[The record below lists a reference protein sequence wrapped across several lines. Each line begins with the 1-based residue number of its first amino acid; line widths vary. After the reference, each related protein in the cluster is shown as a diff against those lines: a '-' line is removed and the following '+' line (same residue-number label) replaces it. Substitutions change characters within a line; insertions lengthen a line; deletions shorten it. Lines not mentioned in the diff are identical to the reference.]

1 MRAFARAEG
10 ASFINWQALVTQTQP
25 AAELDS
31 ARTLKLWLAW
41 ITVLLFAL
49 FAWITLFRAGPYG
62 APGHQWGSPAHRTDF
77 TVYRDAAA
85 AVLHGQDPYV
95 IRNVRGWAYVYP
107 PPYSVAMIPFALLP
121 LPVSVLAWYL
131 VCAGL
136 TISAVSM
143 AGQLAGIGFSGER
156 ARLAITF
163 IPALI
168 VSVWFTVGLTRGQAS
183 VLMTWLVIAAIFWEH
198 KGKTWAAAACLGGAV
213 LLKAFALTLL
223 CYYVW
228 RGRQKMAAASLVAI
242 FLGGLVLPSAVFG
255 FRGNIHYIGEWTREV
270 AAPALGSE
278 STRTH
283 SELYDQL
290 LSMERPRNQ
299 DLGSV
304 MQRLFKGNQT
314 RLMVMAVAL
323 ALALPIWLLGRKA
336 DEETEPLILGAVVV
350 WMLLVSPVAED
361 HYFSLYVL
369 PAGYALAASMRAPG
383 LHRRLGYA
391 GLAVMGL
398 LNVGAV
404 LDLGRGF
411 EIYGAVFW
419 GGLVL
424 LALLLHLAYYAPRQW
439 RDATRAA
446 PA

>member
-1 MRAFARAEG
+1 MAT
-10 ASFINWQALVTQTQP
+10 LTQS
-25 AAELDS
+25 AAPVDD
-31 ARTLKLWLAW
+31 ARTLKLWLAGAT
-41 ITVLLFAL
+41 ILFFAF

-62 APGHQWGSPAHRTDF
+62 PPGHQWGSPAHRTDF

-85 AVLHGQDPYV
+85 AALHGQDPYA

-107 PPYSVAMIPFALLP
+107 PPYSILMIPFALLP
-121 LPVSVLAWYL
+121 LPVSVLAWYF

-136 TISAVSM
+136 TVSAVIMS
-143 AGQLAGIGFSGER
+143 GQLAATGLTSER
-156 ARLAITF
+156 KRLAILF

-183 VLMTWLVIAAIFWEH
+183 VLMTWLVIAAIFWQK
-198 KGKTWAAAACLGGAV
+198 KGRTAAGAACLGGAV

-228 RGRQKMAAASLVAI
+228 RGKWKMVAATLVAI
-242 FLGGLVLPSAVFG
+242 LLGGLILPSAVFG
-255 FRGNIHYIGEWTREV
+255 WHGNLHYISEWTHEV

-278 STRTH
+278 SSRTH
-283 SELYDQL
+283 SELFDQL

-304 MQRLFKGNQT
+304 LQRLFEGDQT
-314 RLMVMAVAL
+314 RVMVLAL
-323 ALALPIWLLGRKA
+323 AAGLALPIWILGRKPNA
-336 DEETEPLILGAVVV
+336 RSEPLILGAVVV

-369 PAGYALAASMRAPG
+369 PAAYALTVSMDADRSIRRFGYAMLTT
-383 LHRRLGYA
+383 
-391 GLAVMGL
+391 VGL

-404 LDLGRGF
+404 LDLGRRF

-419 GGLVL
+419 GGLLLLVL
-424 LALLLHLAYYAPRQW
+424 LLSLARYEQKRP
-439 RDATRAA
+439 AA
-446 PA
+446 NS

>member
-1 MRAFARAEG
+1 MATLTH
-10 ASFINWQALVTQTQP
+10 S
-25 AAELDS
+25 AAEVDDV
-31 ARTLKLWLAW
+31 RTLKLWLAGAT
-41 ITVLLFAL
+41 ILFFAF

-62 APGHQWGSPAHRTDF
+62 PPGHQWGSPAHRTDF

-85 AVLHGQDPYV
+85 AVLHGEDPYS

-107 PPYSVAMIPFALLP
+107 PPYSIAMIPFALLP
-121 LPVSVLAWYL
+121 LPVSVLAWYF

-136 TISAVSM
+136 TVSAVIMSGRL
-143 AGQLAGIGFSGER
+143 AAAGITNER
-156 ARLAITF
+156 KRLAILF

-183 VLMTWLVIAAIFWEH
+183 VLMSWLVIAAIFWEK
-198 KGKTWAAAACLGGAV
+198 KGKTAAGAACLGGAV

-223 CYYVW
+223 CYYAW
-228 RGRQKMAAASLVAI
+228 RHKWKMVAVTLVAI
-242 FLGGLVLPSAVFG
+242 LLGGLILPSAVFG
-255 FRGNIHYIGEWTREV
+255 WHGNLHYISEWTREV

-278 STRTH
+278 SSRSH
-283 SELYDQL
+283 SELFDQL

-304 MQRLFKGNQT
+304 MQRLFEGNQT
-314 RLMVMAVAL
+314 RLMVL
-323 ALALPIWLLGRKA
+323 ALAAALGLPIWILGRKA
-336 DEETEPLILGAVVV
+336 DPRSEPLILGAVVV

-369 PAGYALAASMRAPG
+369 PAAYALFAAMGASQSARRA
-383 LHRRLGYA
+383 GYVV
-391 GLAVMGL
+391 LAIVGL
-398 LNVGAV
+398 LNGGAV

-419 GGLVL
+419 GGLL
-424 LALLLHLAYYAPRQW
+424 LFFLLLYLARWQQRGLSAEKPI
-439 RDATRAA
+439 
-446 PA
+446 P

>member
-1 MRAFARAEG
+1 MT
-10 ASFINWQALVTQTQP
+10 LTQP
-25 AAELDS
+25 AAELQR
-31 ARTLKLWLAW
+31 ARTLKLWLAGTT
-41 ITVLLFAL
+41 ILFFAF

-85 AVLHGQDPYV
+85 AVLHGQDPYA

-107 PPYSVAMIPFALLP
+107 PPFSIVMVPFALLP
-121 LPVSVLAWYL
+121 LPVSVLAWYF

-136 TISAVSM
+136 TVSAVSM
-143 AGQLAGIGFSGER
+143 SGRLAGAGFASDR
-156 ARLAITF
+156 KRLAILF

-183 VLMTWLVIAAIFWEH
+183 VLMSWLVIAAIFWEK
-198 KGKTWAAAACLGGAV
+198 KGRTAAGAACLAGAV

-223 CYYVW
+223 CYYAW
-228 RGRQKMAAASLVAI
+228 RGRWKMVAVTLVAI
-242 FLGGLVLPSAVFG
+242 LLGGLVLPSAVFG
-255 FRGNIHYIGEWTREV
+255 WRGNLHYIGEWTNEV
-270 AAPALGSE
+270 AGPALGSE
-278 STRTH
+278 SSRSH

-304 MQRLFKGNQT
+304 MQRLGEGDQT
-314 RLMVMAVAL
+314 RLMVLAL
-323 ALALPIWLLGRKA
+323 AAALALPIWLLGRKA
-336 DEETEPLILGAVVV
+336 NAQSEPLILGAVVV

-369 PAGYALAASMRAPG
+369 PAAYALAALMDADRWV
-383 LHRRLGYA
+383 RRWGYA
-391 GLAVMGL
+391 ALTAVGL
-398 LNVGAV
+398 LNAGAV
-404 LDLGRGF
+404 LDLGRRF

-419 GGLVL
+419 GGL
-424 LALLLHLAYYAPRQW
+424 LLLFLLLYLAHYEQRRP
-439 RDATRAA
+439 ATNF
-446 PA
+446 

>member
-1 MRAFARAEG
+1 MT
-10 ASFINWQALVTQTQP
+10 LTQP
-25 AAELDS
+25 AAELQR
-31 ARTLKLWLAW
+31 ARTLKLWLAGTT
-41 ITVLLFAL
+41 ILFFAF

-85 AVLHGQDPYV
+85 AVLHGQDPYA

-107 PPYSVAMIPFALLP
+107 PPFSIVMVPFALLP
-121 LPVSVLAWYL
+121 LPVSVLAWYF

-136 TISAVSM
+136 TVSAVSM
-143 AGQLAGIGFSGER
+143 SGRLAGAGFASDR
-156 ARLAITF
+156 KRLAILF

-183 VLMTWLVIAAIFWEH
+183 VLMSWLVIAAIFWEK
-198 KGKTWAAAACLGGAV
+198 KGRTAAGAACLGGAV

-223 CYYVW
+223 CYYAW
-228 RGRQKMAAASLVAI
+228 RGRWKMVAVTLVAI
-242 FLGGLVLPSAVFG
+242 LLGGLVLPSAVFG
-255 FRGNIHYIGEWTREV
+255 WRGNLHYIGEWTHEV
-270 AAPALGSE
+270 AGPALGSE
-278 STRTH
+278 SSRSH

-304 MQRLFKGNQT
+304 MQRLGEGDQT
-314 RLMVMAVAL
+314 RLMVLAL
-323 ALALPIWLLGRKA
+323 AAALALPIWLLGRKA
-336 DEETEPLILGAVVV
+336 NAQSEPLILGAVVV

-369 PAGYALAASMRAPG
+369 PAAYALAALMGADRWV
-383 LHRRLGYA
+383 RRWGYA
-391 GLAVMGL
+391 ALTAVGL
-398 LNVGAV
+398 LNAGAV
-404 LDLGRGF
+404 LDLGRRF

-419 GGLVL
+419 GGL
-424 LALLLHLAYYAPRQW
+424 LLLFLLLYLAHYEQRRP
-439 RDATRAA
+439 ATNF
-446 PA
+446 

>member
-1 MRAFARAEG
+1 VAE
-10 ASFINWQALVTQTQP
+10 V
-25 AAELDS
+25 DS
-31 ARTLKLWLAW
+31 ARTLKLWLVGA
-41 ITVLLFAL
+41 TVLFFAF

-62 APGHQWGSPAHRTDF
+62 PPGHQWGSPAHRTDF

-85 AVLHGQDPYV
+85 AVLHGQDPYI

-107 PPYSVAMIPFALLP
+107 PPYSIVMVPFALLP
-121 LPVSVLAWYL
+121 LPFSVLAWYF
-131 VCAGL
+131 VCVGL
-136 TISAVSM
+136 TISAVFM
-143 AGQLAGIGFSGER
+143 SG
-156 ARLAITF
+156 RLAETGGMTERKKLAILL

-168 VSVWFTVGLTRGQAS
+168 VAVWFTVGLTRGQAS
-183 VLMTWLVIAAIFWEH
+183 VLMSWLVIAAIFWEK
-198 KGKTWAAAACLGGAV
+198 KGRTAAGAACLAGAV

-228 RGRQKMAAASLVAI
+228 RGKWKMVAATLVAI
-242 FLGGLVLPSAVFG
+242 LLGGLVLPSAVFG
-255 FRGNIHYIGEWTREV
+255 WHGNLHYISEWTHEV

-278 STRTH
+278 SSRTH
-283 SELYDQL
+283 SELYVQL

-304 MQRLFKGNQT
+304 MQRLVEGDQT
-314 RLMVMAVAL
+314 RLMVL
-323 ALALPIWLLGRKA
+323 ALAAALAVPIWFLGRRA
-336 DEETEPLILGAVVV
+336 NARSEPLILGAVVV

-369 PAGYALAASMRAPG
+369 PAAYALAASMDANRST
-383 LHRRLGYA
+383 RRFGY
-391 GLAVMGL
+391 VMLTVVGL

-419 GGLVL
+419 GGIL
-424 LALLLHLAYYAPRQW
+424 LFGSLLYLAHCERQRPAATLQPR
-439 RDATRAA
+439 
-446 PA
+446 

>member
-1 MRAFARAEG
+1 MAT
-10 ASFINWQALVTQTQP
+10 LTQP
-25 AAELDS
+25 AADVNS
-31 ARTLKLWLAW
+31 ARTLKLWLAGAT
-41 ITVLLFAL
+41 ILLFVF

-62 APGHQWGSPAHRTDF
+62 PPGHQWGSPAHRTDF

-107 PPYSVAMIPFALLP
+107 PPFSIVMVPFALLP
-121 LPVSVLAWYL
+121 LPVSVLAWYF
-131 VCAGL
+131 VCAAL
-136 TISAVSM
+136 TVSAVSM
-143 AGQLAGIGFSGER
+143 AGQLTARGIFDER
-156 ARLAITF
+156 KRLAIIF

-168 VSVWFTVGLTRGQAS
+168 VAVWFGVGLTRGQAS
-183 VLMTWLVIAAIFWEH
+183 VLMSWLVIAAIFWE
-198 KGKTWAAAACLGGAV
+198 KRGQTAAGAACLAGAV

-223 CYYVW
+223 CYYLW
-228 RGRQKMAAASLVAI
+228 RRRWKMAAASVAAI
-242 FLGGLVLPSAVFG
+242 ILGGLLLPGAVFG
-255 FRGNIHYIGEWTREV
+255 WRGNLHYISEWTHEV
-270 AAPALGSE
+270 AGPALGSE

-304 MQRLFKGNQT
+304 MQRLIEGNQT
-314 RLMVMAVAL
+314 RLMVLLLAAAL
-323 ALALPIWLLGRKA
+323 GLPIWLIGRKEHEQS
-336 DEETEPLILGAVVV
+336 DPLRENLILGAVVV

-369 PAGYALAASMRAPG
+369 PAAYALAAFMTAERPMR
-383 LHRRLGYA
+383 RWGYTA
-391 GLAVMGL
+391 LAVVGL

-404 LDLGRGF
+404 LDLGRRF

-419 GGLVL
+419 GGL
-424 LALLLHLAYYAPRQW
+424 LLLFSLLYLARYKQRYS
-439 RDATRAA
+439 AA
-446 PA
+446 AL

>member
-1 MRAFARAEG
+1 
-10 ASFINWQALVTQTQP
+10 LVTLTQP
-25 AAELDS
+25 AAEVHRV
-31 ARTLKLWLAW
+31 RTLKLWLAGTT
-41 ITVLLFAL
+41 ILLFAF

-85 AVLHGQDPYV
+85 AVLHGQDPYA

-107 PPYSVAMIPFALLP
+107 PPYSIVMVPFALLP

-136 TISAVSM
+136 TVSAVSM
-143 AGQLAGIGFSGER
+143 SGQLAGTGVMNGRE
-156 ARLAITF
+156 RLAILF

-183 VLMTWLVIAAIFWEH
+183 VLMSWLVIAAIFWEN
-198 KGKTWAAAACLGGAV
+198 KGRTAAGAACLAGAV

-223 CYYVW
+223 CYYAW
-228 RGRQKMAAASLVAI
+228 RGGWKMVAATTAAI
-242 FLGGLVLPSAVFG
+242 VLGGLLLPSAVFG
-255 FRGNIHYIGEWTREV
+255 WHGNLHYIGEWTHEV
-270 AAPALGSE
+270 AGPALGSE
-278 STRTH
+278 SSRSH

-304 MQRLFKGNQT
+304 LQRLAEGDQT
-314 RLMVMAVAL
+314 RVMVLAL
-323 ALALPIWLLGRKA
+323 AAALALPIWLLGRKA
-336 DEETEPLILGAVVV
+336 NAQSEPLILGAVVV

-361 HYFSLYVL
+361 HYFSLYLL
-369 PAGYALAASMRAPG
+369 PAAYALAALMGANRST
-383 LHRRLGYA
+383 RRLGYTA
-391 GLAVMGL
+391 LAVVGL

-404 LDLGRGF
+404 LDIGRRF

-419 GGLVL
+419 GGLLL
-424 LALLLHLAYYAPRQW
+424 LALLLCLARYQQRRP
-439 RDATRAA
+439 ATII
-446 PA
+446 

>member
-1 MRAFARAEG
+1 
-10 ASFINWQALVTQTQP
+10 LVTLTQP
-25 AAELDS
+25 AAEVDRV
-31 ARTLKLWLAW
+31 RTLKLWLAGTT
-41 ITVLLFAL
+41 ILLFAF

-85 AVLHGQDPYV
+85 AVLHGQDPYA

-107 PPYSVAMIPFALLP
+107 PPYSIVMVPFALLP

-136 TISAVSM
+136 TVSAVSM
-143 AGQLAGIGFSGER
+143 SGQLAGTGVTNGRE
-156 ARLAITF
+156 RLAILF

-183 VLMTWLVIAAIFWEH
+183 VLMSWLVIAAIFWEN
-198 KGKTWAAAACLGGAV
+198 KGRTAAGATCLAGAV

-223 CYYVW
+223 CYYAW
-228 RGRQKMAAASLVAI
+228 RGGWKMVAATTAAI
-242 FLGGLVLPSAVFG
+242 VLGGLLLPSAVFG
-255 FRGNIHYIGEWTREV
+255 WHGNLHYIGEWTHEV
-270 AAPALGSE
+270 AGPALGSE
-278 STRTH
+278 SSRSH

-304 MQRLFKGNQT
+304 LQRLAEGDQT
-314 RLMVMAVAL
+314 RVMVLAL
-323 ALALPIWLLGRKA
+323 AAALALPIWLLGRKA
-336 DEETEPLILGAVVV
+336 NAQSEPLILGAVVV

-361 HYFSLYVL
+361 HYFSLYLL
-369 PAGYALAASMRAPG
+369 PAAYALAALIGANRST
-383 LHRRLGYA
+383 RRLGYTA
-391 GLAVMGL
+391 LTVVGL

-404 LDLGRGF
+404 LDIDRRF

-419 GGLVL
+419 GGL
-424 LALLLHLAYYAPRQW
+424 LLLFLLLCLARYQQRRP
-439 RDATRAA
+439 ATII
-446 PA
+446 

>member
-1 MRAFARAEG
+1 M
-10 ASFINWQALVTQTQP
+10 VTLTQP
-25 AAELDS
+25 AAEVND
-31 ARTLKLWLAW
+31 ARTLKLWLAA
-41 ITVLLFAL
+41 ITILLFAF

-77 TVYRDAAA
+77 TVYRDAAE
-85 AVLHGQDPYV
+85 AVLHGQDPYI

-107 PPYSVAMIPFALLP
+107 PPYSIVMIPFALLP
-121 LPVSVLAWYL
+121 LPVSVLAWYF

-143 AGQLAGIGFSGER
+143 SGRLAATGVTSER
-156 ARLAITF
+156 KRLAILF

-183 VLMTWLVIAAIFWEH
+183 VLMSWLVIAAIFWEK
-198 KGKTWAAAACLGGAV
+198 KGRTAAGAACLGGAV

-228 RGRQKMAAASLVAI
+228 RGKWKMVAATVVAI
-242 FLGGLVLPSAVFG
+242 LLGGLIVPSAVFG
-255 FRGNIHYIGEWTREV
+255 WHGNLHYIGEWTHEV
-270 AAPALGSE
+270 AGPALGSE
-278 STRTH
+278 SSRSH

-304 MQRLFKGNQT
+304 LQRLAEGNQT
-314 RLMVMAVAL
+314 RLMVLAL
-323 ALALPIWLLGRKA
+323 AAALALPIWILGRKA
-336 DEETEPLILGAVVV
+336 NAHSEPLILGAVVV

-369 PAGYALAASMRAPG
+369 PAAFALAASMGAGRSA
-383 LHRRLGYA
+383 RRFGYA
-391 GLAVMGL
+391 ALTVVGL

-404 LDLGRGF
+404 LDIGRRF

-419 GGLVL
+419 GGLL
-424 LALLLHLAYYAPRQW
+424 LFSLLLYLAHHEQQHP
-439 RDATRAA
+439 ATTF
-446 PA
+446 

>member
-1 MRAFARAEG
+1 
-10 ASFINWQALVTQTQP
+10 LVTLTQP
-25 AAELDS
+25 ALEIDS
-31 ARTLKLWLAW
+31 ARTLKLWLVGAA
-41 ITVLLFAL
+41 IVFFAF

-62 APGHQWGSPAHRTDF
+62 PPGHQWGSPAHRTDF

-107 PPYSVAMIPFALLP
+107 PPYSIVMVPFALLA
-121 LPVSVLAWYL
+121 LPVSVLAWYF
-131 VCAGL
+131 VCVGL

-143 AGQLAGIGFSGER
+143 SG
-156 ARLAITF
+156 RLAETGSMSERKKLAVLF

-168 VSVWFTVGLTRGQAS
+168 VAVWFTVGLTRGQAS
-183 VLMTWLVIAAIFWEH
+183 VLMTWLVIAAIFWEK
-198 KGKTWAAAACLGGAV
+198 KGRTAAGAACLAGAV

-223 CYYVW
+223 CYYIW
-228 RGRQKMAAASLVAI
+228 RRKWKMVAATLVAI
-242 FLGGLVLPSAVFG
+242 LLGGLVLPSAVFG
-255 FRGNIHYIGEWTREV
+255 WHGNLHYISEWTHEV

-278 STRTH
+278 SSRTH

-304 MQRLFKGNQT
+304 MQRLMKGDQT
-314 RLMVMAVAL
+314 RLMVLAL
-323 ALALPIWLLGRKA
+323 AAALALPIWLLGRRA
-336 DEETEPLILGAVVV
+336 NARSEPLILGAVVV

-369 PAGYALAASMRAPG
+369 PAAYALTASMDANQSTRRFGYAM
-383 LHRRLGYA
+383 
-391 GLAVMGL
+391 LAVVGL
-398 LNVGAV
+398 LNVGAI

-419 GGLVL
+419 GGLL
-424 LALLLHLAYYAPRQW
+424 LFGLLLYLAHYEQHLPAAAFPPR
-439 RDATRAA
+439 
-446 PA
+446 

>member
-1 MRAFARAEG
+1 MAT
-10 ASFINWQALVTQTQP
+10 LTQP
-25 AAELDS
+25 AAELDR
-31 ARTLKLWLAW
+31 ARTLKLWLAAAT
-41 ITVLLFAL
+41 ILFFAF

-85 AVLHGQDPYV
+85 AVLHGQDPYA

-107 PPYSVAMIPFALLP
+107 PPYSIVMVPFALLP
-121 LPVSVLAWYL
+121 LPVSVLAWYFL
-131 VCAGL
+131 CVGL

-143 AGQLAGIGFSGER
+143 SGQLAGAGVTNER
-156 ARLAITF
+156 KRLAILF

-168 VSVWFTVGLTRGQAS
+168 VAVWFTVGLTRGQAS
-183 VLMTWLVIAAIFWEH
+183 VLMSWLVIAAIFWEK
-198 KGKTWAAAACLGGAV
+198 KGRTAAGAACLGGAV

-228 RGRQKMAAASLVAI
+228 RRKWKMVAATTAAI
-242 FLGGLVLPSAVFG
+242 VVGGVLLPSAVFG
-255 FRGNIHYIGEWTREV
+255 WHGNLHYIGEWTHEV
-270 AAPALGSE
+270 AGPALGAE
-278 STRTH
+278 SSRSH

-304 MQRLFKGNQT
+304 MQRLAEGNQT
-314 RLMVMAVAL
+314 RAMVLAL
-323 ALALPIWLLGRKA
+323 AGVLALPIWLLGRKRNGP
-336 DEETEPLILGAVVV
+336 EPLIERLILGAVVV

-369 PAGYALAASMRAPG
+369 PVGYALTATMDANRVV
-383 LHRRLGYA
+383 RRFGCTA
-391 GLAVMGL
+391 LAIVGL

-404 LDLGRGF
+404 LDIGRRF

-419 GGLVL
+419 GGL
-424 LALLLHLAYYAPRQW
+424 LLLFLLLYLAYYWAHHEQRPSARIFEPQ
-439 RDATRAA
+439 
-446 PA
+446 

>member
-1 MRAFARAEG
+1 
-10 ASFINWQALVTQTQP
+10 LVTLTQS
-25 AAELDS
+25 AAEIER
-31 ARTLKLWLAW
+31 ARNLKLWLAAVT
-41 ITVLLFAL
+41 ILLFAF

-62 APGHQWGSPAHRTDF
+62 SPGHQWGSPAHRTDF

-95 IRNVRGWAYVYP
+95 IHNVRGWNYVYP
-107 PPYSVAMIPFALLP
+107 PPFSIVMVPFALLP
-121 LPVSVLAWYL
+121 LPVSVLAWYF
-131 VCAGL
+131 VCAAL
-136 TISAVSM
+136 TVSAVSM
-143 AGQLAGIGFSGER
+143 AGRLATNGIAGER
-156 ARLAITF
+156 KKLAIIF

-168 VSVWFTVGLTRGQAS
+168 VAVWFGVGLTRGQAS
-183 VLMTWLVIAAIFWEH
+183 VLMSWLVIAAIFFEK
-198 KGKTWAAAACLGGAV
+198 KGRTAAGAACLGGAV

-223 CYYVW
+223 CYYIW
-228 RGRQKMAAASLVAI
+228 RRKWKMAAASIAAI
-242 FLGGLVLPSAVFG
+242 ILGGLLLPSAVWG
-255 FRGNIHYIGEWTREV
+255 WRGNLHYIGEWTHEV

-304 MQRLFKGNQT
+304 MQRLAEGNQT
-314 RLMVMAVAL
+314 RLMVLAL
-323 ALALPIWLLGRKA
+323 AAALALPIWLIGRKA
-336 DEETEPLILGAVVV
+336 NARSEPLILGAVVE

-369 PAGYALAASMRAPG
+369 PAAYALAASMGAERSV
-383 LHRRLGYA
+383 RRWAYA
-391 GLAVMGL
+391 LLTVVGI

-404 LDLGRGF
+404 LDLGRRF

-419 GGLVL
+419 GGLL
-424 LALLLHLAYYAPRQW
+424 LFGLLLYLVQYEQSHPLANP
-439 RDATRAA
+439 
-446 PA
+446 

>member
-1 MRAFARAEG
+1 
-10 ASFINWQALVTQTQP
+10 LVTLTQP
-25 AAELDS
+25 AAELQR
-31 ARTLKLWLAW
+31 ARTLKLWLAGTT
-41 ITVLLFAL
+41 ILFFAF

-85 AVLHGQDPYV
+85 AVLHGQDPYA

-107 PPYSVAMIPFALLP
+107 PPFSIVMVPFALLP
-121 LPVSVLAWYL
+121 LPVSVLAWYF

-136 TISAVSM
+136 TVSAVSM
-143 AGQLAGIGFSGER
+143 SGRLAGAGFASDR
-156 ARLAITF
+156 KRLAIIF

-183 VLMTWLVIAAIFWEH
+183 VLMSWLVIAAIFWEK
-198 KGKTWAAAACLGGAV
+198 KGRTAAGAACLAGAV

-223 CYYVW
+223 CYYAW
-228 RGRQKMAAASLVAI
+228 RGRWKMVAVTLVAI
-242 FLGGLVLPSAVFG
+242 LLGGLVLPSAVFG
-255 FRGNIHYIGEWTREV
+255 WRGNLHYIGKWTHEV
-270 AAPALGSE
+270 AGPALGSE
-278 STRTH
+278 SSRSH

-304 MQRLFKGNQT
+304 MQRLAEGDQT
-314 RLMVMAVAL
+314 RLMVLAL
-323 ALALPIWLLGRKA
+323 AAALALPIWLLGRKA
-336 DEETEPLILGAVVV
+336 NAQSEPLILGAVVV

-369 PAGYALAASMRAPG
+369 PAAYALAALMDADRWV
-383 LHRRLGYA
+383 RRWGYA
-391 GLAVMGL
+391 ALTAVGL
-398 LNVGAV
+398 LNAGAV
-404 LDLGRGF
+404 LDLGRRF

-419 GGLVL
+419 GGL
-424 LALLLHLAYYAPRQW
+424 LLLFLLLYLAHYEQRRP
-439 RDATRAA
+439 ATTF
-446 PA
+446 

>member
-1 MRAFARAEG
+1 LATLTHS
-10 ASFINWQALVTQTQP
+10 ASEV
-25 AAELDS
+25 DDV
-31 ARTLKLWLAW
+31 RTLKLWLAGAT
-41 ITVLLFAL
+41 ILFFAF

-62 APGHQWGSPAHRTDF
+62 PPGHQWGSPAHRTDF

-85 AVLHGQDPYV
+85 AVLHGEDPYS

-107 PPYSVAMIPFALLP
+107 PPYSIAMIPFALLP
-121 LPVSVLAWYL
+121 LPVSVLAWYF

-136 TISAVSM
+136 TISAVVMS
-143 AGQLAGIGFSGER
+143 GQLAAAGITNER
-156 ARLAITF
+156 KRLAILF

-183 VLMTWLVIAAIFWEH
+183 VLMSWLVIAAIFWEK
-198 KGKTWAAAACLGGAV
+198 KGKTAAGAACLGGAV

-223 CYYVW
+223 CYYAW
-228 RGRQKMAAASLVAI
+228 RHKWKMVAATLVAI
-242 FLGGLVLPSAVFG
+242 LLGGLILPSAVFG
-255 FRGNIHYIGEWTREV
+255 WHGNLHYISEWTHEV

-278 STRTH
+278 SSRSH
-283 SELYDQL
+283 SELFDQL

-304 MQRLFKGNQT
+304 MQRLFEGNQT
-314 RLMVMAVAL
+314 RLMVL
-323 ALALPIWLLGRKA
+323 ALAAALGLPIWILGRKA
-336 DEETEPLILGAVVV
+336 DPRSEPLILGAVVV

-369 PAGYALAASMRAPG
+369 PAAYALFAAMGASQSARRA
-383 LHRRLGYA
+383 GYVV
-391 GLAVMGL
+391 LAIVGL
-398 LNVGAV
+398 LNGGAV

-419 GGLVL
+419 GGL
-424 LALLLHLAYYAPRQW
+424 LLLFLLLYLARWQQRGLSAEKPI
-439 RDATRAA
+439 
-446 PA
+446 P

>member
-1 MRAFARAEG
+1 MT
-10 ASFINWQALVTQTQP
+10 LTQP
-25 AAELDS
+25 AAEVHRV
-31 ARTLKLWLAW
+31 RTLKLWLVGTT
-41 ITVLLFAL
+41 ILLFAF

-85 AVLHGQDPYV
+85 AVLHGQDPYA

-107 PPYSVAMIPFALLP
+107 PPYSIVMVPFALLP
-121 LPVSVLAWYL
+121 LPISVLAWYL

-136 TISAVSM
+136 TVSAVSM
-143 AGQLAGIGFSGER
+143 SGRLAGARVTNGRE
-156 ARLAITF
+156 RLAILF
-163 IPALI
+163 IPTLI

-183 VLMTWLVIAAIFWEH
+183 VLMSWLVIAAIFWEN
-198 KGKTWAAAACLGGAV
+198 KGRTAAGAACLAGAV

-223 CYYVW
+223 CYYAW
-228 RGRQKMAAASLVAI
+228 RGRWKMVAATTAAI
-242 FLGGLVLPSAVFG
+242 VLGGLLLPSAVFG
-255 FRGNIHYIGEWTREV
+255 WHGNLHYIGEWTHEV
-270 AAPALGSE
+270 AGPALGSE
-278 STRTH
+278 SSRSH

-304 MQRLFKGNQT
+304 LQRLAEGDQT
-314 RLMVMAVAL
+314 RVMVLAL
-323 ALALPIWLLGRKA
+323 AAALALPIWLLGRKA
-336 DEETEPLILGAVVV
+336 NAQSAPLILGAVVV

-369 PAGYALAASMRAPG
+369 PAAYALAALMGANRST
-383 LHRRLGYA
+383 RRLGYTA
-391 GLAVMGL
+391 LTVVGL

-404 LDLGRGF
+404 LDIGRRF

-419 GGLVL
+419 GGLLL
-424 LALLLHLAYYAPRQW
+424 LALLLYLAHYQQHRPVMNL
-439 RDATRAA
+439 
-446 PA
+446 

>member
-1 MRAFARAEG
+1 M
-10 ASFINWQALVTQTQP
+10 N
-25 AAELDS
+25 D
-31 ARTLKLWLAW
+31 ARTLKLWLAA
-41 ITVLLFAL
+41 ITILLFAF

-77 TVYRDAAA
+77 TVYRDAAE
-85 AVLHGQDPYV
+85 AVLHGQDPYI

-107 PPYSVAMIPFALLP
+107 PPYSIVMIPFALLP
-121 LPVSVLAWYL
+121 LPVSVLAWYF

-143 AGQLAGIGFSGER
+143 SGRLAATGVTSER
-156 ARLAITF
+156 KRLAILF

-183 VLMTWLVIAAIFWEH
+183 VLMSWLVIAAIFWEK
-198 KGKTWAAAACLGGAV
+198 KGRTAAGAACLGGAV

-228 RGRQKMAAASLVAI
+228 RGKWKMVAATVVAI
-242 FLGGLVLPSAVFG
+242 LLGGLIVPSAVFG
-255 FRGNIHYIGEWTREV
+255 WHGNLHYIGEWTHEV
-270 AAPALGSE
+270 AGPALGSE
-278 STRTH
+278 SSRSH

-304 MQRLFKGNQT
+304 LQRLAEGNQT
-314 RLMVMAVAL
+314 RLMVLAL
-323 ALALPIWLLGRKA
+323 AAALALPIWILGRKA
-336 DEETEPLILGAVVV
+336 NAHSEPLILGAVVV

-369 PAGYALAASMRAPG
+369 PAAFALAASMGAGRSA
-383 LHRRLGYA
+383 RRFGYA
-391 GLAVMGL
+391 ALTVVGL

-404 LDLGRGF
+404 LDIGRRF

-419 GGLVL
+419 GGLL
-424 LALLLHLAYYAPRQW
+424 LFSLLLYLAHHEQQHP
-439 RDATRAA
+439 ATTF
-446 PA
+446 

>member
-1 MRAFARAEG
+1 MT
-10 ASFINWQALVTQTQP
+10 LTQP
-25 AAELDS
+25 AAELQR
-31 ARTLKLWLAW
+31 ARTLKLWLAGTT
-41 ITVLLFAL
+41 ILFFAF

-85 AVLHGQDPYV
+85 AVLHGQDPYA

-107 PPYSVAMIPFALLP
+107 PPFSIVMVPFALLP
-121 LPVSVLAWYL
+121 LPVSVLAWYF

-136 TISAVSM
+136 TVSAVSM
-143 AGQLAGIGFSGER
+143 SGRLAGAGFASDR
-156 ARLAITF
+156 KRLATVF

-183 VLMTWLVIAAIFWEH
+183 VLMSWLVIAAIFWEK
-198 KGKTWAAAACLGGAV
+198 KGRTAAGAACLGGAV

-223 CYYVW
+223 CYYAW
-228 RGRQKMAAASLVAI
+228 RGRWKMVAVTLVAI
-242 FLGGLVLPSAVFG
+242 LLGGLVLPSAVFG
-255 FRGNIHYIGEWTREV
+255 WRGNLHYIGEWTNEV
-270 AAPALGSE
+270 AGPALGSE
-278 STRTH
+278 SSRSH

-304 MQRLFKGNQT
+304 MQRLGEGDQT
-314 RLMVMAVAL
+314 RLMVLAL
-323 ALALPIWLLGRKA
+323 AAALALPIWLLGRKA
-336 DEETEPLILGAVVV
+336 NAQSEPLILGAVVV

-369 PAGYALAASMRAPG
+369 PAAYALAALMDADRWV
-383 LHRRLGYA
+383 RRWGYA
-391 GLAVMGL
+391 ALTAVGL
-398 LNVGAV
+398 LNAGAV
-404 LDLGRGF
+404 LDIGRRF

-419 GGLVL
+419 AG
-424 LALLLHLAYYAPRQW
+424 LLLLFLLLYLAHYEQRRP
-439 RDATRAA
+439 ATNF
-446 PA
+446 

>member
-1 MRAFARAEG
+1 
-10 ASFINWQALVTQTQP
+10 LLTQTQP
-25 AAELDS
+25 AAEVNG
-31 ARTLKLWLAW
+31 ARKLKIWLAA
-41 ITVLLFAL
+41 ITILLFAL

-107 PPYSVAMIPFALLP
+107 PPYSIVMVPFALLP
-121 LPVSVLAWYL
+121 LAVSVLAWYF
-131 VCAGL
+131 VCAAL
-136 TISAVSM
+136 TVSAVSM
-143 AGQLAGIGFSGER
+143 SGQLAAAGVASER
-156 ARLAITF
+156 KRLAILF

-168 VSVWFTVGLTRGQAS
+168 VAVWFTVGLTRGQAS
-183 VLMTWLVIAAIFWEH
+183 VLMSWLVIAAIFWEK
-198 KGKTWAAAACLGGAV
+198 KGRTAAGAACLGGAV

-228 RGRQKMAAASLVAI
+228 RGKWKMVAATLVAI
-242 FLGGLVLPSAVFG
+242 LLGGLIVPSAVFG
-255 FRGNIHYIGEWTREV
+255 WHGNLRYIGEWTHEV

-278 STRTH
+278 SSRSH

-304 MQRLFKGNQT
+304 LQRLAEGNQT
-314 RLMVMAVAL
+314 RAMVLAL
-323 ALALPIWLLGRKA
+323 AAALALPIWILGRKA
-336 DEETEPLILGAVVV
+336 STHSEPLILGAVVV

-369 PAGYALAASMRAPG
+369 PAAYAIAASMDANRST
-383 LHRRLGYA
+383 RRFGYA
-391 GLAVMGL
+391 ALIVVGL

-404 LDLGRGF
+404 IDIGRRF

-419 GGLVL
+419 GGLLLFVL
-424 LALLLHLAYYAPRQW
+424 LLYLARNQQRHPE
-439 RDATRAA
+439 TNF
-446 PA
+446 

>member
-1 MRAFARAEG
+1 MT
-10 ASFINWQALVTQTQP
+10 LTQP
-25 AAELDS
+25 AAELQR
-31 ARTLKLWLAW
+31 ARTLKLWLAGTT
-41 ITVLLFAL
+41 ILFFAF

-85 AVLHGQDPYV
+85 AVLHGQDPYA

-107 PPYSVAMIPFALLP
+107 PPFSIVMVPFALLP
-121 LPVSVLAWYL
+121 LPVSVLAWYF

-136 TISAVSM
+136 TVSAVSM
-143 AGQLAGIGFSGER
+143 SGRLAGAGFASDR
-156 ARLAITF
+156 KRLAILF

-183 VLMTWLVIAAIFWEH
+183 VLMSWLVIAAIFWEK
-198 KGKTWAAAACLGGAV
+198 KGRTAAGAACLGGAV

-223 CYYVW
+223 CYYAW
-228 RGRQKMAAASLVAI
+228 RGRWKMVAVTLVAI
-242 FLGGLVLPSAVFG
+242 LLGGLVLPSAVFG
-255 FRGNIHYIGEWTREV
+255 WRGNLHYIGEWTHEV
-270 AAPALGSE
+270 AGPALGSE
-278 STRTH
+278 SSRSH

-304 MQRLFKGNQT
+304 MQRLGEGDQT
-314 RLMVMAVAL
+314 RLMVLAL
-323 ALALPIWLLGRKA
+323 AAALALPIWLLGRKA
-336 DEETEPLILGAVVV
+336 NAQSEPLILGAVVV

-369 PAGYALAASMRAPG
+369 PAAYALAALMDADRWV
-383 LHRRLGYA
+383 RRWGYA
-391 GLAVMGL
+391 ALTAVGL
-398 LNVGAV
+398 LNAGAV
-404 LDLGRGF
+404 LDLGRRF

-419 GGLVL
+419 GGL
-424 LALLLHLAYYAPRQW
+424 LLLFLLLYLAHYEQRRP
-439 RDATRAA
+439 ATNF
-446 PA
+446 

>member
-1 MRAFARAEG
+1 
-10 ASFINWQALVTQTQP
+10 LVTLTQP
-25 AAELDS
+25 AAEVER
-31 ARTLKLWLAW
+31 ARTLKLWLAGTT
-41 ITVLLFAL
+41 ILLFAF

-85 AVLHGQDPYV
+85 AVLHGQDPYA

-107 PPYSVAMIPFALLP
+107 PPYSIVMVPFALLP
-121 LPVSVLAWYL
+121 LPISVLAWYF

-136 TISAVSM
+136 VVSAVSM
-143 AGQLAGIGFSGER
+143 SGRLARTGATSER
-156 ARLAITF
+156 KRLAIIF

-183 VLMTWLVIAAIFWEH
+183 VLMSWLVIAAIFWEN
-198 KGKTWAAAACLGGAV
+198 KGRTAAGAACLAGAV

-223 CYYVW
+223 CYYAW
-228 RGRQKMAAASLVAI
+228 RGKWKMVAATLVAI
-242 FLGGLVLPSAVFG
+242 LLGGLLLPSAIFG
-255 FRGNIHYIGEWTREV
+255 WHGNLHYIGEWTHEV
-270 AAPALGSE
+270 AGPALGSE
-278 STRTH
+278 SSRSH

-304 MQRLFKGNQT
+304 LQRLVEGHQT
-314 RLMVMAVAL
+314 RVMVLALAL
-323 ALALPIWLLGRKA
+323 ALALPIWILGRKPNA
-336 DEETEPLILGAVVV
+336 QSEPLILGAVAV

-369 PAGYALAASMRAPG
+369 PAAYALAALMGADRST
-383 LHRRLGYA
+383 RRLGYTV
-391 GLAVMGL
+391 LAVVGL

-404 LDLGRGF
+404 IDIGRRF

-419 GGLVL
+419 GGL
-424 LALLLHLAYYAPRQW
+424 LLLFLLLYLAHYEQQQRRP
-439 RDATRAA
+439 ATN
-446 PA
+446 P

>member
-1 MRAFARAEG
+1 M
-10 ASFINWQALVTQTQP
+10 VTLTQP
-25 AAELDS
+25 AAEVHR
-31 ARTLKLWLAW
+31 ARTLKLWLAV
-41 ITVLLFAL
+41 ITILLFAF

-95 IRNVRGWAYVYP
+95 IRSVRGWAYVYP
-107 PPYSVAMIPFALLP
+107 PPFSIAMIPFALLP
-121 LPVSVLAWYL
+121 LPMSVLAWYF
-131 VCAGL
+131 VCAAM

-143 AGQLAGIGFSGER
+143 AGKLATKGVSGER
-156 ARLAITF
+156 KRLAIIF

-168 VSVWFTVGLTRGQAS
+168 VAVWFGVGLTRGQAS
-183 VLMTWLVIAAIFWEH
+183 VLMTWLVIASIFYEK
-198 KGKTWAAAACLGGAV
+198 KGKTAAGASFLAGAV
-213 LLKAFALTLL
+213 LLKAFALTLV
-223 CYYVW
+223 CYYLW
-228 RGRQKMAAASLVAI
+228 RRKWKMAAASVAAI
-242 FLGGLVLPSAVFG
+242 ILGGLLLPSAVFG
-255 FRGNIHYIGEWTREV
+255 WRGNLYYISEWTHEV

-278 STRTH
+278 SSRSH

-304 MQRLFKGNQT
+304 MQRLIEGNQT
-314 RLMVMAVAL
+314 RLMVL
-323 ALALPIWLLGRKA
+323 ALAAALGLPIWLLGRKA
-336 DEETEPLILGAVVV
+336 NPRSEPLILGAVVV

-369 PAGYALAASMRAPG
+369 PAAYALAASMGTDRSA
-383 LHRRLGYA
+383 RRWGHA
-391 GLAVMGL
+391 AMVAIGI

-404 LDLGRGF
+404 LDLGRRF

-419 GGLVL
+419 GGL
-424 LALLLHLAYYAPRQW
+424 LLLGLLLYLAQYEHSHAMANP
-439 RDATRAA
+439 
-446 PA
+446 